1 MSKSTKSPVSAK
13 VIREAFRNGTLD
25 VAKVVDGKGD
35 AVNPVSVLGANGDA
49 TRCRGRLNPA
59 FAAYFVENTPG
70 TSYAEKVAEVS
81 TIEVP
86 LNSPKTGRPI
96 KPVTLPVSEVRALAG
111 ISGKAGRI
119 SKADLAK
126 AGEAFQARKA

>member
-1 MSKSTKSPVSAK
+1 MSKSALKPVSAK
-13 VIREAFRNGTLD
+13 VIRTAFRDGTLD
-25 VAKVVDGKGD
+25 ASKVVDANGKP
-35 AVNPVSVLGANGDA
+35 VNPVSIFGTDGDVS
-49 TRCRGRLNPA
+49 RCRGRLNPA
-59 FAAYFVENTPG
+59 FAEFYVANVKG
-70 TSYAEKVAEVS
+70 TSYSEKVAEVS

-126 AGEAFQARKA
+126 AGEAWQARKA